1 MNFSTVAE
9 FYYIVCKKW
18 NDRIAY
24 KYKID
29 DVWHEMS
36 YNEFLTQAEC
46 LALGLLELG
55 IKKGD
60 RVGVVSENRIEWVI
74 SVAAI
79 TLIGAIDVPLFP
91 TLTSKQEETIFNDCQ
106 ASMVIVSNNF
116 QLNKV
121 LEFKENVESLRHVL
135 IMNDRTNN
143 EELFVRNLSDI
154 IKRGAA
160 LKTEKER
167 KQLLQNMRIKFQP
180 DDIVTLIYTSGTT
193 GTPKGVMLTNKN
205 LVSNNIASTKSINV
219 HETDSTVSYLPL
231 CHALERMTTAYV
243 IWATGATIALTS
255 SIETL
260 MSVMN
265 EIKPSFMTTVPKFLD
280 TVKKKI
286 DASMQAQGGV
296 KYKTYKW
303 AVEVGMKYKRNQ
315 FEGKSNTLLAP
326 KYKLAKSL
334 VLNKIKEKIGPNLI
348 QMVSGGAALSDETA
362 LYFEMIGIKIL
373 QGYGLTEASPVI
385 SVTRYDENNE
395 LGIIG
400 KALPGVEIKVEEDG
414 ELLIRGD
421 NVMKGYWNNPEATRE
436 VIDEDGWL
444 STGDIVKI
452 TEKENIKI
460 IDRKKF
466 IIVNSGGKNIAPQP
480 VETVICQSKYIDQC
494 VLIGDN
500 REYCV
505 ALLTPNY
512 SEIKNLADSFN
523 VKYDNESDLLSN
535 EQIISHIKKD
545 IDYLQKDFSKFERV
559 RKFQFL
565 YKPFTIES
573 GELTPKL
580 SVKRN
585 VVEKHYSEL
594 IDSMYGK

>member
-1 MNFSTVAE
+1 MNVSTLAE
-9 FYYIVCKKW
+9 FYYVVCKKW
-18 NDRIAY
+18 TNKIAY

-29 DVWHEMS
+29 DEWKEIS
-36 YNEFLTQAEC
+36 YNDFLTQAEC
-46 LALGLLELG
+46 LAIGFLELG

-60 RVGVVSENRIEWVI
+60 RVGIVSENRIEWVI
-74 SVAAI
+74 SVAALS
-79 TLIGAIDVPLFP
+79 LIGAIDVPLFP
-91 TLTSKQEETIFNDCQ
+91 TLTSKQEEAIFNDCK
-106 ASMVIVSNNF
+106 ANVVIVSNNF

-121 LEFKENVESLRHVL
+121 LEFKENVDSLRHV
-135 IMNDRTNN
+135 IVMNDSTPS
-143 EELFVRNLSDI
+143 EELFVRKLSDI
-154 IKRGAA
+154 IKRGAS
-160 LKTEKER
+160 LKTESER
-167 KQLLQNMRIKFQP
+167 KQLLLNLRIKIQP
-180 DDIVTLIYTSGTT
+180 EDIVTLIYTSGTT

-205 LVSNNIASTKSINV
+205 LLANCNAASQAVTVDEN
-219 HETDSTVSYLPL
+219 ETTVSYLPL
-231 CHALERMTTAYV
+231 CHCFERMVSAYLL
-243 IWATGATIALTS
+243 WSKGSTIALTS

-260 MSVMN
+260 MSVLA

-296 KYKTYKW
+296 KYKTYNW
-303 AVEVGMKYKRNQ
+303 AVNIGMKYVRNKY
-315 FEGKSNTLLAP
+315 EGKSNVLLKP
-326 KYKLAKSL
+326 QYKLAQSL
-334 VLNKIKEKIGPNLI
+334 VLNKIKDKVGPNLRQLI
-348 QMVSGGAALSDETA
+348 SGGAALSDETA
-362 LYFEMIGIKIL
+362 IFFEMLGIKML

-385 SVTRYDENNE
+385 SVVRYDEDNE
-395 LGIIG
+395 LGTIG
-400 KALPGVEIKVEEDG
+400 TAIPGVEIKVEEDG
-414 ELLIRGD
+414 ELLVRGD
-421 NVMKGYWNNPEATRE
+421 NVMKGYWNNKAATQE

-444 STGDIVKI
+444 ATGDIVKI
-452 TEKENIKI
+452 TDKNNIKI

-480 VETVICQSKYIDQC
+480 VEMVISQSKYIDQC

-523 VKYDNESDLLSN
+523 IKYEKESDLLSN
-535 EQIISHIKKD
+535 EQIVSYIKKD

-580 SVKRN
+580 SIKRN
-585 VVEKHYSEL
+585 VVEKNYSEL
-594 IDSMYGK
+594 INSMYGS